1 MSSLR
6 GRRAGLTVCAAAVA
20 LALTAC
26 AGPDDGVAAP
36 SASDSPQVEE
46 VPSEATP
53 TAEPAP
59 APTSESPSPAPTED
73 PTPAEEPEP
82 VSLPASEPTVVSVPV
97 IGVEAELMDLGL
109 QENGLIEVP
118 PYNLGS
124 PPGWYVHSPTPGEIG
139 PSVILGHRNG
149 IEGGPGIF
157 ADLPQVE
164 IGDSIEVMREDGSV
178 ATFTIYRTEL
188 FDKSREGFPT
198 LEVYGNTDEAEIRLI
213 TCDGLNTDTGIL
225 EDNFIAYG
233 RLDA

>member
-1 MSSLR
+1 MTRLIS
-6 GRRAGLTVCAAAVA
+6 GRRAGLTVCAAAAA

-26 AGPDDGVAAP
+26 GGPDDGAAAP
-36 SASDSPQVEE
+36 APTEPAQVEE
-46 VPSEATP
+46 VPSQATP
-53 TAEPAP
+53 TAEPT
-59 APTSESPSPAPTED
+59 PTSTPTEEAS
-73 PTPAEEPEP
+73 PTPTEEPEP
-82 VSLPASEPTVVSVPV
+82 PSLPASAPTVVSVPA
-97 IGVEAELMDLGL
+97 IGVEDELMELGL

-164 IGDSIEVMREDGSV
+164 VGDSIEVTREDGSV

-213 TCDGLNTDTGIL
+213 TCDGLNSDTGVL

-233 RLDA
+233 ALDG